1 MERIVLIL
9 ISFLGLLNATN
20 PDYIFWARLST
31 TNLVL
36 TNEEFHLSRAMSID
50 KKARYT
56 YVCEI
61 NATKSNIY
69 DSLKDQQT
77 NLIDCVNKAIV
88 SEYVDVNNF
97 KASIKTHLRLLPIYF
112 KAELAQGKI
121 LIYTKDKV

>member
-9 ISFLGLLNATN
+9 ISFLGLLNAAN

-56 YVCEI
+56 YMCEV
-61 NATKSNIY
+61 NATKSNVY

-97 KASIKTHLRLLPIYF
+97 KANIKTHLRLLPIYF
-112 KAELAQGKI
+112 KAELAQDKI
-121 LIYTKDKV
+121 LIYIKDKV

>member
-1 MERIVLIL
+1 M
-9 ISFLGLLNATN
+9 ISFIGLVNAAN

-50 KKARYT
+50 KKAKYT

-69 DSLKDQQT
+69 ESLKEQQ
-77 NLIDCVNKAIV
+77 NQLIDCVNQAIV

-112 KAELAQGKI
+112 KAELAQDKI
-121 LIYTKDKV
+121 LIYAKDKI